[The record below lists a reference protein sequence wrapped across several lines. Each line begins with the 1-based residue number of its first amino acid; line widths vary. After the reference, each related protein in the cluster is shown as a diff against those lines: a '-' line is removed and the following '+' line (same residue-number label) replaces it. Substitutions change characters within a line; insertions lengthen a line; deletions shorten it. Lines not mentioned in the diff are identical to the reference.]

1 MVFSFSILDF
11 QLSVNCVNLSV
22 ACLSVCLSVCHNI
35 CLTVCFKTCLGK
47 VLIEIFINMEI
58 KCLGYVSSCVLSL
71 FLVFLGYH
79 AEREGQLQLSRAVR
93 SAFSIHHSP
102 EYRHPCSKR
111 SIPQMD
117 KFSIYTISSL
127 EFRHLLM
134 SHLSFL
140 RSTTLP
146 AG

>member
-1 MVFSFSILDF
+1 
-11 QLSVNCVNLSV
+11 
-22 ACLSVCLSVCHNI
+22 
-35 CLTVCFKTCLGK
+35 
-47 VLIEIFINMEI
+47 MEI

-71 FLVFLGYH
+71 FLVFPGHLD

-140 RSTTLP
+140 RSRTLP